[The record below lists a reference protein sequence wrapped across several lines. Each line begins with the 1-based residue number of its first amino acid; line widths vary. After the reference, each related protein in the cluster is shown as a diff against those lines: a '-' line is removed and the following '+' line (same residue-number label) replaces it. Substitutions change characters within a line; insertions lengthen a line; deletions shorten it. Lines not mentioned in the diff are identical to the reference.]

1 VKNIS
6 KNDVT
11 VSLVPIDGERY
22 LFKPIKPGETIKVK
36 VERNTALVINNTSN
50 QNVSVELLVNG
61 DLGLSM
67 GYDK

>member
-11 VSLVPIDGERY
+11 VSLVPIDGGRY
-22 LFKPIKPGETIKVK
+22 LFKLIKPGETIKVK

-67 GYDK
+67 GNDK